1 MRVRSLRQLCANDA
15 EDLHKPPLTR
25 QHVLDGINAILKD
38 PSVKSALNAQGFDL
52 IGGTP
57 EDFANL
63 IRSESEKWA
72 PVIKKTGAK
81 ID

>member
-1 MRVRSLRQLCANDA
+1 MRSSRI
-15 EDLHKPPLTR
+15 PT
-25 QHVLDGINAILKD
+25 
-38 PSVKSALNAQGFDL
+38 VKSTLNAQGFDL

-57 EDFANL
+57 AEFATL

-72 PVIKKTGAK
+72 PVIKRTGAR